1 MPKRFVLSELSSHP
15 IVMDVPDDSNPGPDL
30 VVTPLGLR
38 VRRADEPVQSSADRQ
53 AARAV
58 GAEFRSRLP
67 SFESPSPHPFLG
79 VMQLAC
85 SDCRLGEPRR
95 STDELIER
103 TRLHDLSPAALD
115 VARQEVRR
123 VYDAIFDLPDKI
135 RVFCKRL
142 VRALGTL
149 PKLPQTDHELRQ
161 LLFDTLAGPGKGTW
175 SSALYH
181 ARENLER
188 QFSDAM
194 VRAGYEV
201 NGPDAWVLKHVT
213 WPWA

>member
-1 MPKRFVLSELSSHP
+1 MPKRFVLPELSSQP
-15 IVMDVPDDSNPGPDL
+15 ILMDVPDDSNPGPDI
-30 VVTPLGLR
+30 VMTPLGLR
-38 VRRADEPVQSSADRQ
+38 VRRADEPVQSSEDRE
-53 AARAV
+53 AALAT
-58 GAEFRSRLP
+58 GAEFQARLP
-67 SFESPSPHPFLG
+67 SFDSSAPHPFLF

-103 TRLHDLSPAALD
+103 TRLDDLSPASLD

-142 VRALGTL
+142 VRALGAL
-149 PKLPQTDHELRQ
+149 PKLPETDNELRQ
-161 LLFDTLAGPGKGTW
+161 LLFDTLAGPSKGTW
-175 SSALYH
+175 SSALHH

-201 NGPDAWVLKHVT
+201 EGPDTWVLKHVT

>member
-1 MPKRFVLSELSSHP
+1 MSELSLRP
-15 IVMDVPDDSNPGPDL
+15 IVMDIPDDSNPGPDI

-38 VRRADEPVQSSADRQ
+38 VRRVDEPVQSSEDRE

-58 GAEFRSRLP
+58 GAEFQARLP
-67 SFESPSPHPFLG
+67 SFESSSPHPMLC

-85 SDCRLGEPRR
+85 SDCRFGEPRR

-135 RVFCKRL
+135 RTFCKRL
-142 VRALGTL
+142 VRALGAL
-149 PKLPQTDHELRQ
+149 PELPATDHELRQ

-201 NGPDAWVLKHVT
+201 VGPDAWVLKHVT

>member
-1 MPKRFVLSELSSHP
+1 MPKRFVLSELSSRP
-15 IVMDVPDDSNPGPDL
+15 IVVDVADDSNPGPDL
-30 VVTPLGLR
+30 VVKPLGLR
-38 VRRADEPVQSSADRQ
+38 VRRAEEPVQSEAERQ
-53 AARAV
+53 AARAA
-58 GAEFRSRLP
+58 GAEFRARLP
-67 SFESPSPHPFLG
+67 SFESSSPHPLLG

-85 SDCRLGEPRR
+85 TDCRLGEPRR

-123 VYDAIFDLPDKI
+123 VYDAIFDLPDKS

-142 VRALGTL
+142 VRALGAL
-149 PKLPQTDHELRQ
+149 PKLPETDHELRQ
-161 LLFDTLAGPGKGTW
+161 ILFDILAGPSKVTW
-175 SSALYH
+175 ISALHH

-194 VRAGYEV
+194 MRAGYEV
-201 NGPDAWVLKHVT
+201 DGPDAWVLRHVT